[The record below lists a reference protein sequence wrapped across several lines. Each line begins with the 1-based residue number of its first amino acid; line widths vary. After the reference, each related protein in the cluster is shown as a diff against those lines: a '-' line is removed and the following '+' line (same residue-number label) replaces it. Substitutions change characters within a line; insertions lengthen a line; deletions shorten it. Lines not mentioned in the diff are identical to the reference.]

1 MPPSCVLHY
10 SLPAKMDTAIAHFY
24 CDAAGKLHWHSLDQ
38 HLDDVTQRAA
48 AFARAFGNED
58 WAEYLGALHDLGKFH
73 PDWQRY
79 IHAQASTN
87 GNTALSRPRHS
98 GVGAIAAWEGAH
110 QCPPARVLAYCIAGH
125 HAGLDNWYGGLQDRL
140 NSMDEQTL
148 YRVVAELPSA
158 QTYLLK
164 KLPSSAPP
172 FAGTQDYEQA
182 HLWVRMLFSC
192 LVDADFLDTEAFM
205 QPGRASVRGDY
216 PSLEELKKRY
226 DQFMAEKETTAPD
239 TPLNRLRKQIRQ
251 MCIEYASEKPGF
263 FSLVVP
269 TGGGK
274 TLASIG
280 FALAHAL
287 AHGMERIIIAIPYTS
302 IIEQTSAVLRYGTDD
317 PEEIKRRI
325 ESGQVLFGEDAVIE
339 HHSNLNPDRETE
351 RSRLASENWDA
362 PIIVTTNV
370 QLFESL
376 FATKPSTCRKLHN
389 LARSVI
395 ILDEAQMLPPEH
407 LRPILSA
414 LHGLVKYFG
423 VSVVLMTATLP
434 VLEGTIGSA
443 PAAIQGL
450 PRAVQLIKEPDKLA
464 QDFQRYRQLELQFVS
479 QLTWEQ
485 VRDQLCQHEQVLAIV
500 NSRKDCRDLHAL
512 MPEGTV
518 HLSALMCPADRSRVL
533 ARVKHALRTKEPIRV
548 ISTQL
553 VEAGVDIDFPVV
565 YRALAG
571 LDSIAQAAGRC
582 NREGKRERG
591 LLVVFSPPRRAPVGL
606 LRKGEDATGEL
617 MRTHP
622 TLELTPSMF
631 ERYFRMFYRRVN
643 TFDKARFEV
652 HLVSESSQF
661 IFAFREFAEQFSL
674 IEDGAQESV
683 IVRYRDPDFPE
694 HSNEHLLERL
704 ARGDVDRQLLR
715 RLQRYSVT
723 LYRTEIEYAA
733 QRGYITRCNGYWV
746 QEVEHFYAPGIGV
759 QLDDRFDYVV

>member
-1 MPPSCVLHY
+1 
-10 SLPAKMDTAIAHFY
+10 MDTAIAHFY
-24 CDAAGKLHWHSLDQ
+24 CDAAGNSHWHSLDQ
-38 HLDDVTQRAA
+38 HLADVAQRAA
-48 AFARAFGNED
+48 AFARAFRSED
-58 WAEYLGALHDLGKFH
+58 WAEYIGALHDVGKFH
-73 PDWQRY
+73 PDWQQY
-79 IHAQASTN
+79 IRAQASPN
-87 GNTALSRPRHS
+87 GKAARPRPRHS
-98 GVGAIAAWEGAH
+98 GVGAIAAWKRAR

-125 HAGLDNWYGGLQDRL
+125 HAGLDNWYGGLQCRL
-140 NSMDEQTL
+140 DSQDEHKL
-148 YRVVAELPSA
+148 YSDVAQLSSA
-158 QTYLLK
+158 QPYLQKQLR
-164 KLPSSAPP
+164 LTAPP
-172 FAGTQDYEQA
+172 FAGAQDYEQA

-205 QPGRASVRGDY
+205 NPDRAAERRGY
-216 PSLEELKKRY
+216 PPLAELKERY
-226 DQFMAEKETTAPD
+226 DRFMADKEVAAPD

-251 MCIEYASEKPGF
+251 MCIEHASEKPGF

-302 IIEQTSAVLRYGTDD
+302 IIEQTAAVLRYGTDD

-325 ESGQVLFGEDAVIE
+325 ASGQILFGDDAVIE

-376 FATKPSTCRKLHN
+376 FATKPSACRKLHN

-414 LHGLVKYFG
+414 LRGLVEYFG
-423 VSVVLMTATLP
+423 ASVVLMTATLP

-450 PRAVQLIKEPDKLA
+450 PPGVQLIKEADKLA
-464 QDFQRYRQLELQFVS
+464 KDFQHIRQISLQFVG

-485 VRDQLCQHEQVLAIV
+485 LRDQLCQHEQVLAIV

-533 ARVKHALRTKEPIRV
+533 AHVKHALRTKEPIRV
-548 ISTQL
+548 VSTQL
-553 VEAGVDIDFPVV
+553 IEAGVDIDFPVV

-582 NREGKRERG
+582 NREGKPDRG
-591 LLVVFSPPRRAPVGL
+591 LLVVFCPPRRAPAGL
-606 LRKGEDATGEL
+606 LRKGEDVMGEL

-631 ERYFRMFYRRVN
+631 EHYFRTFYRRIN
-643 TFDKARFEV
+643 TFDKAQFDV
-652 HLVSESSQF
+652 HLVGESSQF
-661 IFAFREFAEQFSL
+661 TFAFREFAERFSL

-694 HSNEHLLERL
+694 QSSEHLLERL
-704 ARGDVDRQLLR
+704 ADGYVDRQLLR
-715 RLQRYSVT
+715 QLQRYSVT
-723 LYRTEIEYAA
+723 LYRKEVEYAA
-733 QRGYITRCNGYWV
+733 QRGYITQCNGYWV

-759 QLDDRFDYVV
+759 QLDDTMWFDCVV